1 MPTERFEISD
11 ATHGMIAALL
21 DRPDTPA
28 RAYAVWV
35 HGLGDGLD
43 SAAAGRI
50 AGALSGHGI
59 AVLRLEGPGLNG
71 HPERMADAVVAAA
84 DHLRLTRAAPAI
96 VIGHGLGG
104 AAVIAAAAR
113 VAEVR
118 AVVTIGAAAGSAAL
132 LASMP
137 RLGKALLVMHSAVDA
152 VVSVE
157 HAATLYRAAKHPK
170 SFVSLDRADH
180 GLSDRRDAQYA
191 ADVIAAWVGRYLP
204 AEAAELDALPPDA
217 LPNGVV
223 EVRERGVG
231 LFQQVVR
238 HADHALI
245 ADEPV
250 KVGGDGNGL
259 DPYALLLAALGAC
272 TSMTMRMYAR
282 QKQWPLDGITV
293 RLSHRKMHAQDCEPC
308 ETKTGKL
315 DHIHREIKLIGAQLD
330 ATQRAR
336 LIEIANKCPV
346 HKTLHS
352 EIHET
357 TVLVE

>member
-1 MPTERFEISD
+1 MPTERFEIMGAFD
-11 ATHGMIAALL
+11 GMNAAIL

-28 RAYAVWV
+28 RAFAVLA
-35 HGLGDGLD
+35 HGLGDGPE
-43 SAAAGRI
+43 SAAAGGV
-50 AGALSGHGI
+50 AGVLAGHGI
-59 AVLRLEGPGLNG
+59 AVLRLDLSGLSED
-71 HPERMADAVVAAA
+71 HERAVHAIVAAA
-84 DHLRLTRAAPAI
+84 EQLRAKRAAPAI
-96 VIGHGLGG
+96 LIGHGFGG
-104 AAVIAAAAR
+104 AAVIAAAGR
-113 VAEVR
+113 IAEVG
-118 AVVTIGAAAGSAAL
+118 AVVTIGAPAGSDAL
-132 LASMP
+132 LASLP
-137 RLGKALLVMHSAVDA
+137 KLGKALLVMHSPVDA
-152 VVSVE
+152 VVSVD
-157 HAATLYRAAKHPK
+157 HAATLYVAAKHPK

-180 GLSDRRDAQYA
+180 ALSDRRDAQYA

-204 AEAAELDALPPDA
+204 AEAAELDALPA
-217 LPNGVV
+217 GVV
-223 EVRERGVG
+223 EVRVRGVG

-238 HADHALI
+238 HADHAFI
-245 ADEPV
+245 ADEPT
-250 KVGGDGNGL
+250 KVGGDGNGP

-293 RLSHRKMHAQDCEPC
+293 RLSHRKIHAQDCDTC
-308 ETKTGKL
+308 ETKIGKL
-315 DHIHREIKLIGAQLD
+315 DHIHREIKLMGAGLD